1 LTAKPPVRIALVS
14 ALTVIVLA
22 FIPTAP
28 AAPGGGGAGGGGAGG
43 GGKTSCTQKAPV
55 VIVDNTWQW
64 GAPGSWGMPGQ
75 TLTYAIDVLNYDVGC
90 GSSTFAV
97 NVAAPGGFSVSLPT
111 NSIALKSSGSGY
123 LKANVTSPSAIANGD
138 YPLTVTVQRVGSP
151 TSTASFESYYRVY
164 SSDSVAPNLYWAS
177 PGDGT
182 TISGNSYN
190 VSVSS
195 DDDHAVQKIDL
206 YIDNVYKST
215 SVCAGVS
222 YRCQLYYTWS
232 MRGAQGQHTATFRSF
247 DWMGNMG
254 VLTTTFT
261 VG

>member
-1 LTAKPPVRIALVS
+1 MTAKPPVRIALVS
-14 ALTVIVLA
+14 VLTVIVLA
-22 FIPTAP
+22 FIPAAP
-28 AAPGGGGAGGGGAGG
+28 AAPGGGGPGG

-123 LKANVTSPSAIANGD
+123 LKASVTSPSAIADGD

-206 YIDNVYKST
+206 YIDNVLRST
-215 SVCAGVS
+215 QVCDGTWYA
-222 YRCQLYYTWS
+222 CQLSYPWS
-232 MRGAQGQHTATFRSF
+232 LRGATGQHAVTFRST
-247 DWMGNMG
+247 DWLGNVG
-254 VLTTTFT
+254 VLTAQVT
-261 VG
+261 VS

>member
-14 ALTVIVLA
+14 VLTVIVLA
-22 FIPTAP
+22 FIPAAP
-28 AAPGGGGAGGGGAGG
+28 AAPGGGAPGG

-123 LKANVTSPSAIANGD
+123 LKANVTSPSAIADGD

-151 TSTASFESYYRVY
+151 TSTASFDSYYRVY

-215 SVCAGVS
+215 TVCAGVS

-247 DWMGNMG
+247 DWMGNVG